1 MVIERLIIVNATVL
15 IPGPPHLWI
24 VREGQEVVEILKDGL
39 LHPQEKV
46 AGRVVEG
53 VDHLIIIGVTPKVIL
68 DEEAKIDIKENLV

>member
-1 MVIERLIIVNATVL
+1 M
-15 IPGPPHLWI
+15 
-24 VREGQEVVEILKDGL
+24 VEILKDGL